1 MTDPGTKL
9 VPTDTEIVMTEILDA
24 VSRRNLLRGAGVAS
38 IGAALCPFGA
48 RAAIIDD
55 DPEIKAAGTR
65 AGDDATENL
74 SRDVIDA
81 LEGAY
86 GRHTGLRRNHTKGV
100 GALGY
105 FIGDPEAA
113 RYSRSSLFSGRKI
126 EVVARFSIA
135 GGDPEV
141 SDKDP
146 SPRGAGFEFRL
157 PGGELHHMT
166 LLHTPMFF
174 AMLPQTFL
182 DKFTALKI
190 QPGTGKPNMA
200 AFKQFLATH
209 RDNDSQFAFL
219 HQNNPPPSYAN
230 CAFFG
235 IHTFRFLDE
244 SNKETYVR
252 FRFQPHDGVEYLSA
266 SALAAAT
273 NEFLIPA
280 LFERVRRGPVKWD
293 LIVTLG
299 EPGDPLDDPTILW
312 PADRREFRAGTLV
325 LDQATP
331 DPRAGSY
338 KINFDPLMMSDGIAA
353 TNDPVLLFRS
363 PSYAISHE
371 RRLREL

>member
-1 MTDPGTKL
+1 
-9 VPTDTEIVMTEILDA
+9 MTEFSDPI
-24 VSRRNLLRGAGVAS
+24 SRRHLLRGAGVAS
-38 IGAALCPFGA
+38 IGAAVCPFGA
-48 RAAIIDD
+48 NAAPLRNTSEPALPDS
-55 DPEIKAAGTR
+55 R
-65 AGDDATENL
+65 LGDDATENM

-86 GRHTGLRRNHTKGV
+86 GRHTGLRRNHTTGV

-105 FIGDPEAA
+105 FIGNPQAS
-113 RYSRSSLFSGRKI
+113 RYSRSALFSGHKV
-126 EVVARFSIA
+126 EVVARFSVA

-141 SDKDP
+141 SDKDL

-182 DKFTALKI
+182 DKFVALKVD
-190 QPGTGKPNMA
+190 PESGKPNEA
-200 AFKQFLATH
+200 AFKRFLTTH

-235 IHTFRFLDE
+235 IHTFRFLDAADR
-244 SNKETYVR
+244 ETIVR
-252 FRFQPHDGVEYLSA
+252 FRFQPHDGVEYLSK
-266 SALAAAT
+266 SEFAAAT
-273 NEFLIPA
+273 DEFLIPA
-280 LFERVRRGPVKWD
+280 LFERAKRGPMKWD

-312 PADRREFRAGTLV
+312 PAGRQEINAGTLV
-325 LDQATP
+325 LDRATP

>member
-1 MTDPGTKL
+1 
-9 VPTDTEIVMTEILDA
+9 MTEFPDA
-24 VSRRNLLRGAGVAS
+24 ISRRHLLRGAGVAS
-38 IGAALCPFGA
+38 LGATLCPFGA
-48 RAAIIDD
+48 AAASAANTAQ
-55 DPEIKAAGTR
+55 DPVPENR
-65 AGDDATENL
+65 SSDVATENM

-86 GRHTGLRRNHTKGV
+86 GRHQGLRRNHTKGV

-105 FIGDPEAA
+105 FIGNPQAA
-113 RYSRSSLFSGRKI
+113 RYSRSALFSGRRV
-126 EVVARFSIA
+126 EVVARFSVA

-141 SDKDP
+141 SDKDL

-182 DKFTALKI
+182 DKFIALKVD
-190 QPGTGKPNMA
+190 PASGKPNQA
-200 AFKQFLATH
+200 AFKQFLMTH

-235 IHTFRFLDE
+235 IHTFRFVDAAD
-244 SNKETYVR
+244 KEAIVR

-273 NEFLIPA
+273 DEFLIPA
-280 LFERVRRGPVKWD
+280 LFERAKRGSIKWD

-299 EPGDPLDDPTILW
+299 EAGDSLDDPTILW
-312 PADRREFRAGTLV
+312 PADRQEFNAGTLV
-325 LDQATP
+325 LDTITP